1 MNDSISYKEELSE
14 LDLSASKLPYI
25 RRKILILGGQG
36 VGKTSIIKRYLND
49 KFDINETSTLS
60 MSYVG
65 KLIELDNKKIQL
77 NIWDTIGQE
86 KYRSISKLFLNETKI
101 VVLVYSITS
110 EQSFNELDYWY
121 NLYKDLLGE
130 ETILGI
136 AGNKMDLYLEQVVS
150 DEKGK
155 EFADSRGA
163 FFALVSAKENKES
176 IDRFIETLLKA
187 YLNKNS
193 PKNENNVEK
202 NTIKLED
209 KKIEDN
215 QKEDGCCMGKKKKK
229 KNDSDCINSIF
240 LGEKGV
246 GKTSLIKRIE
256 GKEFNE
262 KEKPTNKTN
271 DIVIEYKKNK
281 LKIYDIQNDKMDTK
295 DIINIISDCKIYFLV
310 YNIKEKETLESLE
323 DIIKNI
329 KKYKQDNN
337 YLTVIIANKK
347 DKEEEGIGGDNQ
359 KENIEEGKK
368 LANEN
373 NAIFK
378 MTSAMDNIGLEN
390 ILGET
395 IEKYLNKS

>member
-1 MNDSISYKEELSE
+1 M
-14 LDLSASKLPYI
+14 SKI
-25 RRKILILGGQG
+25 QEIKMILLGESG

-101 VVLVYSITS
+101 VLLVYSIIS

-163 FFALVSAKENKES
+163 FFALVSAKDNKES

-193 PKNENNVEK
+193 PKNENNEEK

-209 KKIEDN
+209 KKIEDS
-215 QKEDGCCMGKKKKK
+215 QKEDGCCMGKKRRKKM
-229 KNDSDCINSIF
+229 I
-240 LGEKGV
+240 
-246 GKTSLIKRIE
+246 LI
-256 GKEFNE
+256 
-262 KEKPTNKTN
+262 
-271 DIVIEYKKNK
+271 V
-281 LKIYDIQNDKMDTK
+281 
-295 DIINIISDCKIYFLV
+295 
-310 YNIKEKETLESLE
+310 
-323 DIIKNI
+323 
-329 KKYKQDNN
+329 
-337 YLTVIIANKK
+337 
-347 DKEEEGIGGDNQ
+347 
-359 KENIEEGKK
+359 
-368 LANEN
+368 
-373 NAIFK
+373 
-378 MTSAMDNIGLEN
+378 
-390 ILGET
+390 
-395 IEKYLNKS
+395 

>member
-1 MNDSISYKEELSE
+1 M
-14 LDLSASKLPYI
+14 
-25 RRKILILGGQG
+25 
-36 VGKTSIIKRYLND
+36 
-49 KFDINETSTLS
+49 
-60 MSYVG
+60 
-65 KLIELDNKKIQL
+65 
-77 NIWDTIGQE
+77 
-86 KYRSISKLFLNETKI
+86 
-101 VVLVYSITS
+101 
-110 EQSFNELDYWY
+110 
-121 NLYKDLLGE
+121 LY
-130 ETILGI
+130 
-136 AGNKMDLYLEQVVS
+136 
-150 DEKGK
+150 
-155 EFADSRGA
+155 
-163 FFALVSAKENKES
+163 
-176 IDRFIETLLKA
+176 
-187 YLNKNS
+187 
-193 PKNENNVEK
+193 
-202 NTIKLED
+202 
-209 KKIEDN
+209 
-215 QKEDGCCMGKKKKK
+215 GKKKKK

-271 DIVIEYKKNK
+271 DIVIDYKKNK
-281 LKIYDIQNDKMDTK
+281 LKIYDIQNDKIDTK
-295 DIINIISDCKIYFLV
+295 EIINIISDCKIYFLV

-337 YLTVIIANKK
+337 YLIVIIANKK